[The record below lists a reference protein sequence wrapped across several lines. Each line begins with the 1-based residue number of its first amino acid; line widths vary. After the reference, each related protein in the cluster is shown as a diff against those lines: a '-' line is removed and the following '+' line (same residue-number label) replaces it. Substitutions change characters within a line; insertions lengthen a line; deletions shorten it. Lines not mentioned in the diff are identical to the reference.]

1 MGDLW
6 GTIDRSGWRNAPHM
20 RDRVATEEDV
30 KAGRAVF
37 HFQNLDEVPAWP
49 ADVQLPALAL
59 WRKESGKQVPVVVI
73 HLQESAT
80 QRTAGVRYF
89 DGGNGV
95 CLFDELEF
103 IDETDPQFTEGVV

>member
-20 RDRVATEEDV
+20 
-30 KAGRAVF
+30 
-37 HFQNLDEVPAWP
+37 
-49 ADVQLPALAL
+49 
-59 WRKESGKQVPVVVI
+59 
-73 HLQESAT
+73 
-80 QRTAGVRYF
+80 
-89 DGGNGV
+89 GNGV